1 MLLSALIFLPLVFAG
16 IIALSPA
23 DLIKDKIIQPLALI
37 FSGILFALSILMLF
51 KFDPSSAA
59 IQFSEQVSWIPQL
72 GIQYFIGVD
81 GISLWLVMLSNFL
94 LPLVIIGSAKSV
106 KTKIRSFYAAMFILQ
121 ASMVGSF
128 LALDL
133 ILFYIFFESS
143 LIPMA
148 MLIGIWGGDKKIY
161 ASFKFFIYT
170 MLGSVFMLA
179 SIICLMLLN
188 KSVTGVL
195 SSNVLELYRLDIA
208 FIDGRL
214 FSTQTILFLGFA
226 IAFAIKVPMFPV
238 HTWLPDA
245 HVQAPTPGSVILAGV
260 MLKMGT
266 YGFMRFAIPLFPD
279 AATQLAWIFSFLAV
293 IGIIYGALVAM
304 VQTDIKKLVAY
315 SSVSHMGYIIL
326 GLFAFNEIGMTG
338 GLYQMLNHG
347 LSTGALFFLVGM
359 IYDRTHTREISA
371 YGGLAKILPIYSIFF
386 LVITFSSI
394 AVPMTNGFVGEFYI
408 LMGAYLNNPLWG
420 GLAVLGVILGAT
432 YMLWMIKKVFFGE
445 ENPNLI
451 SMKLTDLTI
460 SELFVLVPIVVLVF
474 WMGLFPGQFLKYSEK
489 SISNLAKN
497 KDNYQL
503 AIYSGETSS
512 TLKSLLYKKGS
523 TSKELISKEM
533 NN

>member
-1 MLLSALIFLPLVFAG
+1 MLLSALIFLPLVFA
-16 IIALSPA
+16 IVIAFCP
-23 DLIKDKIIQPLALI
+23 KDKIVQPLALI
-37 FSGILFALSILMLF
+37 FSGLLFALSMVLLF
-51 KFDPSSAA
+51 NFDPSTAA
-59 IQFSEQVSWIPQL
+59 IQFAEKANWIPQL
-72 GIQYFIGVD
+72 GIKYFIGID
-81 GISLWLVMLSNFL
+81 GISLWLVILSNFL

-106 KTKIRSFYAAMFILQ
+106 TTKIRSFYAALFILQ

-148 MLIGIWGGDKKIY
+148 MMIGIWGGDKKIY

-170 MLGSVFMLA
+170 MFGSIFMLG

-188 KSVTGVL
+188 KTVTGSL
-195 SSNVLELYRLDIA
+195 SSDVLELYKMDIA

-214 FSTQTILFLGFA
+214 FSTQTLLFLGFA

-266 YGFMRFAIPLFPD
+266 YGFMRFAIPLFPE
-279 AATQLAWIFSFLAV
+279 ASQQLSWVFSFLAV

-326 GLFAFNEIGMTG
+326 GLFAFNELGMTG

-371 YGGLAKILPIYSIFF
+371 YGGLAKILPLYSIFF
-386 LVITFSSI
+386 LVVTFSSI
-394 AVPMTNGFVGEFYI
+394 AVPLTNGFVGEFYI
-408 LMGAYLNNPLWG
+408 LMGAFLANSVWG
-420 GLAVLGVILGAT
+420 SLGVIGVILGAT
-432 YMLWMIKKVFFGE
+432 YMLWMVKKVFFGE
-445 ENPNLI
+445 ENPGLLEH
-451 SMKLTDLTI
+451 KLSDLKT
-460 SELFVLVPIVVLVF
+460 SEFLVLVPIVIMIF
-474 WMGLFPGQFLKYSEK
+474 WMGLFPNHFLQYSQK
-489 SISNLAKN
+489 SISNLTEN
-497 KDNYQL
+497 VSNYELTLHDKDR
-503 AIYSGETSS
+503 
-512 TLKSLLYKKGS
+512 
-523 TSKELISKEM
+523 KELISQK
-533 NN
+533 NNNL

>member
-16 IIALSPA
+16 VLAFCPKEKIVQPIALV
-23 DLIKDKIIQPLALI
+23 
-37 FSGILFALSILMLF
+37 FSGLLFALSIIVF
-51 KFDPSSAA
+51 INFDPNTAGL
-59 IQFSEQVSWIPQL
+59 QFTEKRLWIPQL
-72 GIQYFIGVD
+72 GINYFVGID
-81 GISLWLVMLSNFL
+81 GISLWLVLLSNFL

-106 KTKIRSFYAAMFILQ
+106 TTKIRSFYAALFILQ
-121 ASMVGSF
+121 SSMIGSF

-148 MLIGIWGGDKKIY
+148 MMIGIWGGDKKIY

-170 MLGSVFMLA
+170 MFGSVFMLT
-179 SIICLMLLN
+179 SIVCLMLIN

-195 SSNVLELYRLDIA
+195 SSDVLELYKLDIA

-266 YGFMRFAIPLFPD
+266 YGFMRFAIPLFPE
-279 AATQLAWIFSFLAV
+279 ASTQLSWVFSLLAV

-326 GLFAFNEIGMTG
+326 GLFTFNEIGMTG
-338 GLYQMLNHG
+338 SLYQMLNHG

-371 YGGLAKILPIYSIFF
+371 YGGLAKVLPLYSIFF

-408 LMGAYLNNPLWG
+408 LLGTYLSDPVWSA
-420 GLAVLGVILGAT
+420 LAVSGVILGAT

-445 ENPNLI
+445 VNPSLLHHHL
-451 SMKLTDLTI
+451 KDLSR
-460 SELFVLVPIVVLVF
+460 SEYCVLVPIVIFVF
-474 WMGLFPGQFLKYSEK
+474 WMGLFPNHFLKYSQK
-489 SISNLAKN
+489 SVSHLTENLTNYELTLKN
-497 KDNYQL
+497 PN
-503 AIYSGETSS
+503 SS
-512 TLKSLLYKKGS
+512 TETLASKK
-523 TSKELISKEM
+523 I
-533 NN
+533 NNF